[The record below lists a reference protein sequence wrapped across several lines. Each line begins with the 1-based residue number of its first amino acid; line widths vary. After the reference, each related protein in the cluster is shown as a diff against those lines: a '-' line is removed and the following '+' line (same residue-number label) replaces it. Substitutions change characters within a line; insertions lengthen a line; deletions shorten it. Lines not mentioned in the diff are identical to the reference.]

1 MYFPSAQCH
10 CLIISCVQ
18 DSKSDHYHMSFLIS
32 QVFVEFISQ
41 RSNLCDSLLFIR
53 PNWMLFFKKYL
64 LFNWNKSHTTNKSLN
79 KHVPF
84 HWILSHISIL
94 EAIFQRF
101 YYTLYSYLTT
111 YENILWNILLF
122 SIFTEHFQPAFTL
135 SFFFFKAT
143 SPLAAG
149 FACGLFYL
157 FLYTIHTV
165 VNGTLA
171 HCFPLPHHQSIP
183 TGNTVY
189 HVLFWHAWWFGN
201 VLTSL
206 IFFNILFLCSNIQNL
221 GTYCQ

>member
-1 MYFPSAQCH
+1 MYLSIEFYLTFLFLKPSFKDSITLYI
-10 CLIISCVQ
+10 LILP
-18 DSKSDHYHMSFLIS
+18 HMKTFCEI
-32 QVFVEFISQ
+32 
-41 RSNLCDSLLFIR
+41 
-53 PNWMLFFKKYL
+53 
-64 LFNWNKSHTTNKSLN
+64 
-79 KHVPF
+79 
-84 HWILSHISIL
+84 
-94 EAIFQRF
+94 F
-101 YYTLYSYLTT
+101 YYSPYLQNT
-111 YENILWNILLF
+111 F
-122 SIFTEHFQPAFTL
+122 SLHSHCP
-135 SFFFFKAT
+135 FFFFKAT

-183 TGNTVY
+183 TGNIVY